1 MFNNKKS
8 VISLFGVMAAIIVA
22 LVAFLLTKNG
32 NGSGKSTVT
41 KSTTS
46 KVQTATDNTKNNQE
60 DDWWFKG
67 NTYKA
72 GNLKFDFGK
81 SELVNDFNGKKA
93 FVIHA
98 KMTNVSN
105 TEMDSS
111 AMYSVVSAYQ
121 KTETQ
126 NVKLDPAM
134 VTDEP
139 ISTESNNLGEKLLPG
154 KTVDVAILWN
164 TVNDND
170 VTVKF
175 ENANF
180 NELGSKTYSVK

>member
-46 KVQTATDNTKNNQE
+46 KVQKATDNTKNNQE

-67 NTYKA
+67 STFKG
-72 GNLKFDFGK
+72 GNLKFRLGK
-81 SELVNDFNGKKA
+81 SEVVNDYDGKKA
-93 FVIHA
+93 LVIHA
-98 KMTNVSN
+98 KMTNVSDK
-105 TEMDSS
+105 EMTSE
-111 AMYSVVSAYQ
+111 AMYAVVSAYQ
-121 KTETQ
+121 KTDTQ

-139 ISTESNNLGEKLLPG
+139 INTEAHNLSEKLLPG

-175 ENANF
+175 ENADF
-180 NELGSKTYSVK
+180 KELGSKTYSIK